1 MALTVAASFYK
12 TLTQLNG
19 KFINAALLAINGMAS
34 AGTGLTVNITAASGV
49 PATIAINV
57 AGTGYA
63 TGQLFSITQSSA
75 AGGIGIVTAQSSGI
89 PSAVALFAGSQPTP
103 VGYSTA
109 NALATVSAIS
119 VPHGLPEMPIE
130 FAVNPGPGGGWGVIA
145 PPDATNFYI
154 VLAGSGATYG
164 WITAFYGRP

>member
-19 KFINAALLAINGMAS
+19 KFINAVLLAINGMAS

-63 TGQLFSITQSSA
+63 TGQLFSITQSSGYCVRDFGSSWPA
-75 AGGIGIVTAQSSGI
+75 RDADWVCSQSRSWRRLGRDRTSGRYQLLYRSGWQWGNI
-89 PSAVALFAGSQPTP
+89 RVDHSLLWEAMNYGTLQGEPSHRS
-103 VGYSTA
+103 
-109 NALATVSAIS
+109 
-119 VPHGLPEMPIE
+119 
-130 FAVNPGPGGGWGVIA
+130 
-145 PPDATNFYI
+145 
-154 VLAGSGATYG
+154 
-164 WITAFYGRP
+164 